1 MAFYIILA
9 GRWLSSQSSN
19 LICLCFSACLC
30 FCGTYG
36 VLSSLESCGKHG
48 CFDGTGVSDLRT
60 NRKSKRA
67 FPSSGGSLDLPPAR
81 PYCTTDEGSREA
93 RICSVKQSC
102 RES

>member
-1 MAFYIILA
+1 MAFYINS
-9 GRWLSSQSSN
+9 GRALVIFGIVQSDLSV
-19 LICLCFSACLC
+19 L
-30 FCGTYG
+30 FCMPLLLRYIRST
-36 VLSSLESCGKHG
+36 VMSSLESCGKHG

-67 FPSSGGSLDLPPAR
+67 FPSSSGSLDLPPAR

-93 RICSVKQSC
+93 RIC